1 MCSQTTQDY
10 LKAIYELSERSDRV
24 MTKDI
29 AAKLKVSPPSVT
41 ETVRK
46 LAAKKL
52 LVHKPYRG
60 VRLTKAGEKIALE
73 MIRHHRLIELYLQ
86 EALGIPWDKVH
97 EEADRWEHFISED
110 VEDRMDEKLGF
121 PTVDPHGAQIPTRDG
136 VLLLRRKCETLS
148 NLAAGDSGVVAEVSD
163 HDSEMLQYLGEKG
176 MFPGAAITVKNVE
189 PFDGPITVTVNGRK
203 HSIGGSIAQHVSVTD
218 VRKADTRKTDVRKAA
233 GGGGR

>member
-10 LKAIYELSERSDRV
+10 LKTIYELAEHSDRV

-41 ETVRK
+41 EIVRK

-52 LVHKPYRG
+52 LIHKPYRG

-136 VLLLRRKCETLS
+136 VLLLRRKCEALS
-148 NLAAGDSGVVAEVSD
+148 ALSEGDSGVVAEVSD
-163 HDSEMLQYLGEKG
+163 HDSAMLQYLGEKE
-176 MFPGAAITVKNVE
+176 MFPGAAVAVKKVE
-189 PFDGPITVTVNGRK
+189 PFDGPLSVTVNGGRP
-203 HSIGGSIAQHVSVTD
+203 HPIGRSIARHVSVTN
-218 VRKADTRKTDVRKAA
+218 VKKAAARAKAA